1 MFYSQFILAK
11 KGPLGTIWIAAHLER
26 KLRKNQVADT
36 DIGVSVDSILSPD
49 VPIALRLSSHLLVGV
64 VRIYS
69 RKVNYLFDD
78 CSEAL
83 LKIKQAFRSA
93 AVDLPPEES
102 KAPYH
107 SITLPETFDLDD
119 FELPDNDIFQGN
131 FVDHHISSREQIT
144 LQDTVEG
151 VSYSTSKFGL
161 DERFGDGDASGLDL
175 DEELFLDKIATAGHA
190 GESTIIHSDPQAS
203 IESMTPLKQDQHAET
218 RTGNSG
224 ARVDDVDDHADLMDY
239 AQAPCTPGLVEEPNL
254 SNVQEVSACD
264 DPLESEYHLVES
276 TMIEDAKNNM
286 YEDKQEVNWC
296 SHDNTYSGAI
306 PLVLAEENGNQGG
319 DLDVKLSKPQ
329 QRSSIE
335 ANKECASL
343 DESGSGSKLTS
354 DLLGQ
359 VDLVNPPSELVDKII
374 EASDAPC
381 PEDLQ
386 NGAANKDKDSSFA
399 VEKPCDDDQDPYD
412 ICLEKSSCEI
422 SGLTGAC
429 HQVSEGVSA
438 KDQGSPG
445 VEAPGCVEVATNQ
458 EKSCPDVSDLASEN
472 QDVSLRQEPETQ
484 TCHEPTDSSSL
495 NLDVREKVVS
505 SETMFVRPSNSDIE
519 QPDMMTSSCGMSRDA
534 DVQSDVAALAT
545 SEREEMVMLG
555 KASGLTD
562 KSEETLKEN
571 HMLERSSQE
580 NIHGAASEL
589 DHSQVRNAN
598 SRDVLMQNQNN
609 SAEAEQPAPEKL
621 LSVPEGVV
629 DLHRNMLVEGSP
641 GELVG
646 LDEGDA
652 GSKIISGKKRSFTE
666 STLTEQ
672 SLNSVESSR
681 LVRFKRTVESVPDD
695 DDLLS
700 SILVGRSSVLK
711 VKPTPRI
718 SEVTSTKR
726 TRSAPRSGAPKRKV
740 LMDDTMVLH
749 GDMIRQQLT
758 TTEDIRRV
766 RKKAPCTHTEIAMI
780 QKQILEDEIF
790 REPIFTGMSMELA
803 SMHTRMHDLSG
814 ITVSKNDPDGASL
827 EIVAEPEPPSK
838 NDISLETTAVPIVT
852 SHDVK
857 NDDSLA
863 SAAEPHLTSQNAE
876 IGEVLETEHVKDS
889 ERRNLTEQSEMR
901 ISPELLLD
909 TDNEMAE
916 TRENPLMS
924 NIQMENLDAMN
935 KEINISEEP
944 NKPTAVAEADL
955 SQQPLL
961 DVTGAET
968 SRRNDDDTI
977 NSAGIVGVKSLSSNE
992 DNSSCV
998 VQTSLITETSETNIS
1013 INADTSALLLD
1024 QKTDGDSIKLD
1035 LAVVDVDNGQTISR
1049 DELTEK
1055 DGGINTAA
1063 EAEPVQRDDVVSE
1076 VLRDGDAF
1084 ELLSNDKHGEWEHN
1098 EIYSII
1104 SGEQIVA
1111 SPYPAQVGLPE
1122 EGFTDNGEN
1131 PERPEAYQRYMM
1143 DAESSGFDLHDLEE
1157 LNHSTAGNDTE
1168 FLNVDDDEL
1177 TEMADDHI
1185 PDDAEARFT
1194 ENTGWS
1200 SRTRAVSKYLQ
1211 TLFVKEA
1218 EHGSKSLSMNNL
1230 LSGKSRK
1237 EASRMFFEALVL
1249 KTRDYVHVE
1258 QQNPFDDITIKPRT
1272 RLMKSDF

>member
-26 KLRKNQVADT
+26 KLRKK
-36 DIGVSVDSILSPD
+36 SDSILSPD

-69 RKVNYLFDD
+69 KKVNYLFDD

-93 AVDLPPEES
+93 AVDLPPEKS

-144 LQDTVEG
+144 LQDTMEG

-161 DERFGDGDASGLDL
+161 DERFGDGDACGLDL

-190 GESTIIHSDPQAS
+190 GESSDPQAS
-203 IESMTPLKQDQHAET
+203 IGSVTPLKQDQHPET
-218 RTGNSG
+218 RAGNSG
-224 ARVDDVDDHADLMDY
+224 ARVDNVDDHADLMDY

-276 TMIEDAKNNM
+276 TMIEDVKNNT

-306 PLVLAEENGNQGG
+306 PLVLAEENGNQAG
-319 DLDVKLSKPQ
+319 DLDVKLAKPQ
-329 QRSSIE
+329 QVSPIE
-335 ANKECASL
+335 ASKECASL
-343 DESGSGSKLTS
+343 DESASGSKPTS

-359 VDLVNPPSELVDKII
+359 VHPVNPPSELVDKII
-374 EASDAPC
+374 EASDVPC
-381 PEDLQ
+381 PEDLE
-386 NGAANKDKDSSFA
+386 NGAANEDKDSSFA
-399 VEKPCDDDQDPYD
+399 VEKPCDDQDPYD
-412 ICLEKSSCEI
+412 TCLEKSSCEI

-445 VEAPGCVEVATNQ
+445 VEAPGSVEVATNQ
-458 EKSCPDVSDLASEN
+458 ENSCPDISDLASKN

-484 TCHEPTDSSSL
+484 TGHEPTDSISL
-495 NLDVREKVVS
+495 NLDVHEKVVS
-505 SETMFVRPSNSDIE
+505 SEAMFLRPCNSGIE

-545 SEREEMVMLG
+545 SEREGMVMLG
-555 KASGLTD
+555 KACGLTE
-562 KSEETLKEN
+562 KSEESLKEY
-571 HMLERSSQE
+571 HMLERTSQE
-580 NIHGAASEL
+580 NIHGAASEI
-589 DHSQVRNAN
+589 DHSQLHNAN
-598 SRDVLMQNQNN
+598 SCDVLIQNQNY

-726 TRSAPRSGAPKRKV
+726 TRSAPRTGAPKRKV
-740 LMDDTMVLH
+740 LIDDTMVLH

-780 QKQILEDEIF
+780 QKQFLEDEIF
-790 REPIFTGMSMELA
+790 REPIFTGMSIELA

-814 ITVSKNDPDGASL
+814 VTVAKNDPDGASL
-827 EIVAEPEPPSK
+827 EIMAEPEPPSR
-838 NDISLETTAVPIVT
+838 NDVSLETTAVPMLT

-863 SAAEPHLTSQNAE
+863 SAAEPHLTSQNVE
-876 IGEVLETEHVKDS
+876 IGEVLETENVKDS
-889 ERRNLTEQSEMR
+889 EKHNLTEQSEMR
-901 ISPELLLD
+901 ITTELLLD

-916 TRENPLMS
+916 ARENPLLS
-924 NIQMENLDAMN
+924 NIQMENVDENNEMN
-935 KEINISEEP
+935 KEIDLSIEP
-944 NKPTAVAEADL
+944 NKPTTVVEADL

-977 NSAGIVGVKSLSSNE
+977 NSAGIVGVKSLSANE
-992 DNSSCV
+992 DNSSGV
-998 VQTSLITETSETNIS
+998 VQTSLITEASETNTS
-1013 INADTSALLLD
+1013 INTDTSAVLLD
-1024 QKTDGDSIKLD
+1024 QKTDPHFIKLD
-1035 LAVVDVDNGQTISR
+1035 LAVVDADNGQTISKN
-1049 DELTEK
+1049 ELTEK
-1055 DGGINTAA
+1055 DGGISTAA
-1063 EAEPVQRDDVVSE
+1063 ETEPAQRDDVVSE

-1098 EIYSII
+1098 EHSDIYGII

-1122 EGFTDNGEN
+1122 EGFTDNGEY
-1131 PERPEAYQRYMM
+1131 PERPEAYQHYMM
-1143 DAESSGFDLHDLEE
+1143 DAESSGFDLHDREE
-1157 LNHSTAGNDTE
+1157 LKHSTAGNDTE

-1185 PDDAEARFT
+1185 PDDEEARFT

-1218 EHGSKSLSMNNL
+1218 ERGSKSLSMNNL

-1258 QQNPFDDITIKPRT
+1258 QQNPFDDISIKPRM